1 MNFSTMAQWQKT
13 TIKRDNGEVSDI
25 YNNEYNKKMIQIGY
39 IYRYNENEEK
49 GILVYGYNWDYT
61 ANPTKPIKFSKYDC
75 ISEVHTGQ
83 LVYFELQ
90 NEGSATHIEEASL
103 ANFKRDVIQEI
114 VSCYELRDLNDCYK
128 ITTIRY
134 ENLQDCFWNR
144 YYSDLTDLVSDSGDI
159 SEHNRLYKIRNRLL
173 YDEELPESID
183 ELFALFGTKE
193 HYMEFKDNSSIC
205 IDILNMDEW
214 FDSEAVKRGHY
225 YGVTVKEILDL
236 FDLFVKK
243 RRVACEKSNNRRMI
257 DDSVSPKWKLLIAS
271 LPDEDLRLICK
282 KASML
287 QPVLPS
293 KFCLDNLDVLSISF
307 GFPDVAVCEAYYRYK
322 IDAINTTTEYRYMS
336 KKILAATYCAAK
348 HDENEGVPAC
358 KMGKNV
364 LQKLKDLLE
373 NQYQAVIL
381 DDVKQKLS
389 LLSGNITYGE
399 QKVLSLLTQGDFKY
413 LEKLGNYID
422 AYNGITYYEDCVRL
436 HYDCNCFYN
445 IDHVFVTYN
454 ALIDE
459 DKVCLKASI
468 QRKVQVCIQRLA
480 DEKHKRANAYKVC
493 CIIKKYPQYI
503 THEDI
508 VNIKNAVNSDYAKLD
523 KLDDLND
530 VAKCCLITSEQHLAR
545 FKEITKDFDIK
556 ELLGIIER
564 NYDKNIPVLT
574 QAYLIREI
582 IRKFDFKSLE
592 TFNCVKTEYGFICNL
607 IGLIKWFNDKSEFEY
622 LDSRAWAE
630 ILKETTDKLSKED
643 RWQLFEQGLISSP
656 SMDNIREHLDN
667 AYYQNN
673 LKDEYFQKDCFQ
685 EAMVE
690 DILSDTYCN
699 KVFLILKTL
708 NSQCYN
714 MIRQSGNERVIF
726 FLWAYLLD
734 ENINWKSTSQFF
746 YLLPNDIQIKVFK
759 YIFYLNATGHERF
772 TAYELHQKLTNNGK
786 QFLSMTLHVILY
798 LLETKVNDLEA
809 RIKLKDLRN
818 AYKIDII
825 NPAIQ
830 QDMKMMSF
838 VNEIKE
844 FFYVCHGHLLL
855 SNNYENINYIGEI
868 VKKQTS
874 TGDVFV
880 ISFYKFLVDESGC
893 SLDYYDNDYKYISSA
908 IQALS
913 LNIPFV
919 FDNGSYLVS
928 TDYLLEIKEFVIK
941 YKIIDKCN
949 LFNDETPASLYSKYR
964 VQCSDACCDI
974 CKINKMCRDVDPLC
988 GIPFYWCNKQP
999 CTRTGNF
1006 FNPADQWESYKFADL
1021 LNILCNNERNV
1032 QDKIWEAQSEIANFI
1047 NNFLSKSIDDIIKD
1061 YHTNVEETIQSTTL
1075 KIENEIGV
1083 WTDSMSI
1090 VTDYKD
1096 FDDEEDYDDYR
1107 DNSDYEE
1114 QTYDRYAGSYA
1125 QDEMGYSD
1133 DDIDTIFDGDP
1144 DAYWNID

>member
-1 MNFSTMAQWQKT
+1 
-13 TIKRDNGEVSDI
+13 
-25 YNNEYNKKMIQIGY
+25 MIQIGY

-49 GILVYGYNWDYT
+49 GILVYGYNWDY
-61 ANPTKPIKFSKYDC
+61 ATKPIKFSKSDC
-75 ISEVHTGQ
+75 ISDVHTGQ

-90 NEGSATHIEEASL
+90 NDDSATHIEEASL

-114 VSCYELRDLNDCYK
+114 VSCYELKDLNDCYK

-134 ENLQDCFWNR
+134 ENLEDNSEDDFWYECMNSLAEQD
-144 YYSDLTDLVSDSGDI
+144 G
-159 SEHNRLYKIRNRLL
+159 
-173 YDEELPESID
+173 LPPIVRQEKSLPSSID
-183 ELFALFGTKE
+183 ELYDVFGTKG
-193 HYMEFKDNSSIC
+193 HHSIFNDNNGSKF
-205 IDILNMDEW
+205 IDILNIDLWIEN
-214 FDSEAVKRGHY
+214 DIIQKKQY
-225 YGVTVKEILDL
+225 YGVTIEEILDL
-236 FDLFVKK
+236 FDLFLKK
-243 RRVACEKSNNRRMI
+243 RRVAIEKNNNPRMI
-257 DDSVSPKWKLLIAS
+257 DDSVSQKWKLLVAS
-271 LPDEDLRLICK
+271 LSDEDLRLLCK
-282 KASML
+282 KAPML

-293 KFCLDNLDVLSISF
+293 KFCLENLGFLSIDF
-307 GFPDVAVCEAYYRYK
+307 GFPDVAVCEAYYRYRISIVK
-322 IDAINTTTEYRYMS
+322 LTTEYRFMS
-336 KKILAATYCAAK
+336 ERIYAATHCTVK
-348 HDENEGVPAC
+348 HKENEGVPAC
-358 KMGKNV
+358 KMGKSV
-364 LQKLKDLLE
+364 LQELKDLLE
-373 NQYQAVIL
+373 NRYQTIVL
-381 DDVKQKLS
+381 DYVKKKLS
-389 LLSGNITYGE
+389 LLSNNKINGE
-399 QKVLSLLTQGDFKY
+399 QRISSLITKGDSDY
-413 LEKLGNYID
+413 LIKIETYIDRYYGVFYNTDYYETIQYDCDCFETIRFLID
-422 AYNGITYYEDCVRL
+422 AYEDL
-436 HYDCNCFYN
+436 
-445 IDHVFVTYN
+445 
-454 ALIDE
+454 LKE
-459 DKVCLKASI
+459 DKSCLESSI
-468 QRKVQVCIQRLA
+468 RNKYRECLMGV
-480 DEKHKRANAYKVC
+480 ANAKNRDRKANELY
-493 CIIKKYPQYI
+493 ILIKYNKEFLK
-503 THEDI
+503 TEDLKIVTKI
-508 VNIKNAVNSDYAKLD
+508 VNDEFA
-523 KLDDLND
+523 KLDDLEKLNA
-530 VAKCCLITSEQHLAR
+530 VADCHLITEKQHLAR

-564 NYDKNIPVLT
+564 NYDKNIPILT

-582 IRKFDFKSLE
+582 IRKFDFKTLE
-592 TFNCVKTEYGFICNL
+592 TFNWVKTEYGFIGNL
-607 IGLIKWFNDKSEFEY
+607 TDLIKWFNNKSKLEY
-622 LDSRAWAE
+622 LDSRVWKG
-630 ILKETTDKLSKED
+630 ILKETTDKLSKKD
-643 RWQLFEQGLISSP
+643 RWQLFGMGLIP
-656 SMDNIREHLDN
+656 TPLMDNIREHLDY
-667 AYYQNN
+667 AYCRND
-673 LKDEYFQKDCFQ
+673 LTGEYFQKDCFQ
-685 EAMVE
+685 EVMVE
-690 DILSDTYCN
+690 DILSDSYYN

-708 NSQCYN
+708 NSQYYD
-714 MIRQSGNERVIF
+714 MIRQSGNERAVF
-726 FLWAYLLD
+726 SLWAYLPD
-734 ENINWKSTSQFF
+734 ENINWDLVSRYF

-759 YIFYLNATGHERF
+759 YIFYLNATGHEPF
-772 TAYELHQKLTNNGK
+772 TVHELYQKLTDNGK
-786 QFLSMTLHVILY
+786 RFLSMTLHVILY

-818 AYKIDII
+818 TYKIDII